1 MLLPRHADRRAG
13 GFTLLELVVVLA
25 LLAVITAAV
34 VPIYGGSVPR
44 AQLRTARSEIASRLM
59 AAQEAAVRES
69 RIYRFYISPGKGE
82 IWVMQEQP
90 LGTATQPRKRGRR
103 SEALQD
109 ISFVQAPARWAKP
122 WPFPEYLELSRAK
135 AREDKAL
142 DAYYVECHPNGAC
155 DRAQFVFGDK
165 RRSTRS
171 FVIRT
176 LGTVGRLSDKT
187 GET

>member
-1 MLLPRHADRRAG
+1 MFASRPPDRRLG

-69 RIYRFYISPGKGE
+69 RVYRFYISPSKGE
-82 IWVMQEQP
+82 VWVMHEQP
-90 LGTATQPRKRGRR
+90 LGAAGQPRKRGRR
-103 SEALQD
+103 SAALQD
-109 ISFVQAPARWAKP
+109 TVFAQAPARWAKP
-122 WPFPEYLELSRAK
+122 WSFPEYLELSRAR

-142 DAYYVECHPNGAC
+142 DGYYVECYPNGAC

-165 RRSTRS
+165 RRSARS

-187 GET
+187 GES